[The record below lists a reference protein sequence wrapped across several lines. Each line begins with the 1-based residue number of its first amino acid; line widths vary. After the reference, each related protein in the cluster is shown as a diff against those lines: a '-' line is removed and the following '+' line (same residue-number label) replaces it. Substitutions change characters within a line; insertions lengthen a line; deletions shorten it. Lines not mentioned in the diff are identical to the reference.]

1 MKQVNE
7 QAKNL
12 NQALLA
18 TMEIYAEQTCFQA
31 KQSGYYHN
39 ISYQQFQILT
49 FRMARFF
56 SNRGIVNGE
65 RVAIV
70 AFNSPV
76 WMAAYMACLL
86 SGGIVVPLH
95 ISLSPATLHFI
106 LKDSGSRLVMLQDQE
121 HIREISTSLTANN
134 NNNLPN
140 LETILTIPDSEETL
154 PGVVPL
160 NVVLAE
166 PLPTLEEEAS
176 IRSYAENIEPQA
188 LASIHYVASETG
200 RPKGAVFDHVQS
212 LATMRRVAEWFT
224 FDEDELAFTIRPW
237 SEAPSLMVSH
247 HYFLSGIINVLSE
260 NPETVPEDLQQT
272 SPTVMLTVPYG
283 SELFYKAYMNR
294 LAEQSG
300 ASQEVFRWA
309 LAKGKEYKAAGPT
322 ASPELHQE
330 YTRADMTFFSQI
342 RGELGGRMRRSYST
356 GASLSREI
364 TEFFEVVG
372 VSILNVYS
380 MTEAGGFPAVSRPG
394 DSRPDDCG
402 QIMPGFQIRIADD
415 GEVLIKGETVMRQ
428 YWQRPEETQHAFD
441 DDGWLCS
448 GDIGYFDEA
457 GYLYITER
465 KRHLMVMS
473 TGRKI
478 AATIIENAL
487 IASPFITQAVV
498 IGEGKSYVSAMLVPN
513 LKALANHFQE
523 VTDDEGKPVAN
534 TTHPKVRALLDK
546 VIGEVN
552 SQLDRWEQ
560 VREYNLLDQLLSK
573 DTGELTASMK
583 ISRHTVAKRY
593 ATQIEAMYP
602 EAMQLE
608 AKEISQVQIEPERL
622 RQLLEKEK
630 ILDAWMADAGIEF
643 LFKLAHNKQIDA
655 PSMVNICDTVA
666 MIAQMENEEVPL
678 STALIIGNPVRIA
691 QVLSPSQIQLMHH
704 NHIRRMR
711 KTLVTLAKIVDGLV
725 LGFVLDKYGYVR
737 GVRKLE
743 MTLDEPGDLLL
754 GPQFR
759 HHAAI
764 SRQCDAVV
772 FFVPTGGRQARVFAD
787 GQLVGRYANGDWSP
801 DSMLRI
807 DEVVVQLVEEK
818 NYNLALVQ
826 RVLRCAFQMSEK
838 NLGAIFIV
846 GNADNILEHSDA
858 SEIEISHFASI
869 ARTNIDQLSDEALI
883 NFAKQDGATVIDAQG
898 QFRGCMVLLRPDADT
913 QAEIGPGKG
922 ARHSSA
928 AKMSAEAQCLTI
940 TVSHDGPI
948 TIYDSG
954 RRILSL

>member
-1 MKQVNE
+1 MNE
-7 QAKNL
+7 QTKNL

-18 TMEIYAEQTCFQA
+18 AMETYAEQTCFQA
-31 KQSGYYHN
+31 KQRGYYNN
-39 ISYQQFQILT
+39 ISYQQFQTLT
-49 FRMARFF
+49 FRMVRFF
-56 SNRGIVNGE
+56 NNQGISNGE
-65 RVAIV
+65 RVAI
-70 AFNSPV
+70 AAPNSPL

-86 SGGIVVPLH
+86 AGGIVVPLH
-95 ISLSPATLHFI
+95 ISMSPTTIHFI
-106 LKDSGSRLVMLQDQE
+106 LQDSRARLVMLQKQE
-121 HIREISTSLTANN
+121 HIHKISTALTTDSNDR
-134 NNNLPN
+134 LSN
-140 LETILTIPDSEETL
+140 LETILTITDSEESI
-154 PGVVPL
+154 PGLIPI

-166 PLPTLEEEAS
+166 PLPSPEEEAN
-176 IRSYAENIEPQA
+176 IRSYAENIEPQT

-200 RPKGAVFDHVQS
+200 RPKGVLFDHAQS
-212 LATMRRVAEWFT
+212 LAAMQQVAEWFT

-237 SEAPSLMVSH
+237 SETFSLMVSQ
-247 HYFLSGIINVLSE
+247 HYFLSGIANVLSD
-260 NPETVPEDLQQT
+260 NTETVPEDLQQT

-283 SELFYKAYMNR
+283 SEVFYKTYMSR
-294 LAEQSG
+294 LAKQSE
-300 ASQEVFRWA
+300 ATQEVFLWA
-309 LAKGKEYKAAGPT
+309 LSKGKEYRAAGSA
-322 ASPELHQE
+322 ASPELRQE
-330 YTRADMTFFSQI
+330 YARADMTFFSQI

-364 TEFFEVVG
+364 AEFFEVVG
-372 VSILNVYS
+372 VSLLNAYS
-380 MTEAGGFPAVSRPG
+380 LTEAGGFPAISRPG
-394 DSRPDDCG
+394 DSRPDACG
-402 QIMPGFQIRIADD
+402 QVGPGFQIRIADD
-415 GEVLIKGETVMRQ
+415 GEILIKGETVMRQ
-428 YWQRPEETQHAFD
+428 YWQRPEETQQAFD
-441 DDGWLCS
+441 DNGWLHS
-448 GDIGYFDEA
+448 GDIGYLDQD
-457 GYLYITER
+457 GYLYITEH

-487 IASPFITQAVV
+487 TASPFITQAVV
-498 IGEGKSYVSAMLVPN
+498 IGEGKSYVSAMLVPD
-513 LKALANHFQE
+513 LKILADHFQE
-523 VTDDEGKPVAN
+523 ITDDEGKPVTT
-534 TTHPKVRALLDK
+534 TTHPKVRALLDEI
-546 VIGEVN
+546 IGEVN
-552 SQLDRWEQ
+552 SRLERWEQ
-560 VREYNLLDQLLSK
+560 IREYNLLDQPLSK
-573 DTGELTASMK
+573 DAGELTASMK

-602 EAMQLE
+602 KSLQLE
-608 AKEISQVQIEPERL
+608 AKEGSQFQLQPERL
-622 RQLLEKEK
+622 RELLEKEK

-643 LFKLAHNKQIDA
+643 LFELARDKQIDA

-666 MIAQMENEEVPL
+666 MIAQMENEEIPL

-691 QVLSPSQIQLMHH
+691 RVLPPSQIKLLHH

-725 LGFVLDKYGYVR
+725 LGFVLDEYGYVR
-737 GVRKLE
+737 SVRKLE
-743 MTLDEPGDLLL
+743 LTLDQSGDHLL

-772 FFVPTGGRQARVFAD
+772 FFVPAGGRQVRVFAD

-801 DSMLRI
+801 DSMLRV
-807 DEVVVQLVEEK
+807 DVAVVQLASDK
-818 NYNLALVQ
+818 NYDLSLV
-826 RVLRCAFQMSEK
+826 RRILRCAFQMSEK

-858 SEIEISHFASI
+858 SEIEIGHFASI
-869 ARTNIDQLSDEALI
+869 ASAKIELMSDEALI
-883 NFAKQDGATVIDAQG
+883 NFAKQDGATVIDVQG

-954 RRILSL
+954 RRVLSL